1 MDDKKWGALDDW
13 KYLLT
18 YIANKKNAL
27 KMPFVRFTDVYKTAL
42 EQLLECIIL
51 RMYTQKKKRYEYFF
65 YKTTMNHNESSWDL
79 LSIIC

>member
-27 KMPFVRFTDVYKTAL
+27 KMPFVCFTDVYKTAL
-42 EQLLECIIL
+42 EQLF
-51 RMYTQKKKRYEYFF
+51 RVYYTENVHTKRYEYFF

>member
-51 RMYTQKKKRYEYFF
+51 RMYTQKDTNTFF
-65 YKTTMNHNESSWDL
+65 IKQQWITMNQAEIYYL
-79 LSIIC
+79 